1 MRDVLLD
8 DDVPATL
15 TRRAVTALTDVRDE
29 GIGWVHPGGTVISR
43 SADDLRWWTWA
54 GYRANA
60 TLRATLGGVADEKQR
75 SDDVSIRLR
84 TDLRPETWSAAVSE
98 LHDRLC
104 LPEIDDR
111 ALAGLKFSAALPRH
125 LAVAT
130 LATRLADLDHAASV
144 LAEPSRFEF

>member
-1 MRDVLLD
+1 LAPVIWA
-8 DDVPATL
+8 VPATL
-15 TRRAVTALTDVRDE
+15 TRRAVAALAAVRDE

-43 SADDLRWWTWA
+43 AGDDMRWWTWA
-54 GYRANA
+54 GFRANA
-60 TLRATLGGVADEKQR
+60 TLRATLGGVADRKQ
-75 SDDVSIRLR
+75 SADDLSIRLR
-84 TDLRPETWSAAVSE
+84 TDLRPQTWSATVSE
-98 LHDRLC
+98 LRDRLC
-104 LPEIDDR
+104 LPEIHDR